1 LKSSI
6 NKLLPLKRRPGVSLL
21 TCAGLL
27 LASCGGAG
35 SEDVV
40 VSYKDNALTRKMLA
54 HNIPEGAKGEDSTR
68 FATQAVQQWMLDQ
81 SVMDYALEL
90 DPELSERIAYKVE
103 DYRAELIKHEFH
115 TRLIEDSL
123 SAVVDAKEIDDYYE
137 KNKQHFRGKEN
148 MYCYFYIM
156 TSQDDVGDAADWMRS
171 NSYNDIL
178 KLREWAR
185 QNAIDYK
192 VDSLYVNE
200 SIIGQVAKGYY
211 GDLKNAGNGKLIRW
225 NGVIQGERRKYLF
238 KMIDFIE
245 NGAPLPLHLCRDK
258 IRGLVMN
265 ERKVALIDRN
275 DKRILDN
282 ARANNYIREE

>member
-1 LKSSI
+1 
-6 NKLLPLKRRPGVSLL
+6 
-21 TCAGLL
+21 LL
-27 LASCGGAG
+27 LASCGG
-35 SEDVV
+35 SSEEDVV
-40 VSYKDNALTRKMLA
+40 VSFKDKQLTRKMLA
-54 HNIPEGAKGEDSTR
+54 HYIPAGVKGEDSAR
-68 FATQAVQQWMLDQ
+68 FAELAIQKWTMDQ
-81 SVMDYALEL
+81 SVMDHALEL
-90 DPELSERIAYKVE
+90 DPELAERIAYKVE

-123 SAVVDAKEIDDYYE
+123 TASINAKEVDEYYN

-148 MYCYFYIM
+148 MYCYFYVV
-156 TSQDDVGDAADWMRS
+156 TAKEDVGDAADWIRS
-171 NSYNDIL
+171 SNYSEIL

-192 VDSLYVNE
+192 VDSLYVGE
-200 SIIGQVAKGYY
+200 STIDQVSKGYY
-211 GDLKNAGNGKLIRW
+211 GDLKNANPGKLIRW

-258 IRGLVMN
+258 IRGLIMN

-282 ARANNYIREE
+282 ARANNDIREE